1 MPPASQDRAGLP
13 RWMPVDS
20 ETTMALFGFG
30 KDRKDGA
37 IPEQVMAYLED
48 AQRVRCPFTL
58 VDGRKAEYAT
68 TLAGI
73 DEEAGTLSFQ
83 LAGPFLAEKG
93 AKLELG
99 FLFEGLRLA
108 AATRL
113 VEVRPG
119 SVVVEIPGALELRE
133 RRKQA
138 RARLNLK
145 EGATLTGLSSLFEGV
160 GITGLV
166 ENLSER
172 GLRVRVERA
181 MNIKDQGKLPRG
193 PAVVETAGKGVYG
206 ASGSAGLFLG
216 LELDSSLPGAVK
228 GMISSRAGSL
238 ATSLPARSRRRPVV
252 EEAPAAPRRPE
263 PVQPRAEAAPAA
275 SEPSPAPAASQAAPP
290 EPVPD
295 PAPEAAVAPEENPE
309 AGLARFKKRSRAVV
323 LLPADLDQGGRMRSF
338 LLERGYARIMI
349 AAGLDHLRTCLQQP
363 NVGLLFLDGGLPVQ
377 ASIALLHDLE
387 GSLQALPPTVLAA
400 EDVSQPVVLAAIQAG
415 ASQLVVKPYE
425 LDEDLAQM
433 LDQVFLQG

>member
-1 MPPASQDRAGLP
+1 
-13 RWMPVDS
+13 
-20 ETTMALFGFG
+20 MALFGFG

-181 MNIKDQGKLPRG
+181 MNIKDQGKLPLGSVLVKPGHVFMVLKLSKLPRC
-193 PAVVETAGKGVYG
+193 PAVVETAGKVVYVE
-206 ASGSAGLFLG
+206 SSSAGLFLG

-275 SEPSPAPAASQAAPP
+275 SEPSPAPAASQVAPS

-309 AGLARFKKRSRAVV
+309 AGLARLKKRSRAVV

-433 LDQVFLQG
+433 LDQVFLKG